1 MRPDAKPGARVFA
14 LLGDP
19 VDHSLSPLLQN
30 AAFRAAGVNGQYT
43 AQRCH
48 AGEVH
53 AAMRALAR
61 AGGGGNVTVPHKR
74 LAAEAV
80 RGTAAVE
87 RTGACNTFWLED
99 GQLVGDNTDVVGFD
113 RALREL
119 IDDPSGARVLLL
131 GAGGGAAAALLAL
144 LDAGASE
151 IVVANRTRAH
161 ADDMIAR
168 VAAGDPRAHVGSAF
182 ASTFHDRFDVVVNA
196 TSLGLRA
203 HDPLPP
209 LHEDTRVAL
218 DLVYARGGTP
228 WVRAARADDIPAA
241 DGLSMLLY
249 QAAAA
254 FERWWHQP
262 APLEAMR
269 AALQKPASPTP

>member
-1 MRPDAKPGARVFA
+1 MAGIRVFA

-19 VDHSLSPLLQN
+19 VDHSLSPLIQN
-30 AAFRAAGVNGQYT
+30 AAFRAAGVDGVYRT
-43 AQRCH
+43 QRCH

-74 LAAEAV
+74 LAAAAV

-87 RTGACNTFWLED
+87 RTGACNTFWLEQ
-99 GQLVGDNTDVVGFD
+99 GELVGDNTDVIGFD

-119 IDDPSGARVLLL
+119 IGDPKGARVLLL

-144 LDAGASE
+144 LDAGAAE
-151 IVVANRTRAH
+151 IVVANRTREH
-161 ADDMIAR
+161 AEEMVAR
-168 VAAGDPRAHVGSAF
+168 VADGDPRAHLGSAF
-182 ASTFHDRFDVVVNA
+182 VSTFHDRFDVVVNA
-196 TSLGLRA
+196 TSLGLRP

-209 LHEDTRVAL
+209 LHEDTRAAL

-241 DGLSMLLY
+241 DGLSMLVH

-262 APLEAMR
+262 APLDAMR
-269 AALQKPASPTP
+269 AALHPNPAPTP